1 MLKKNLFFGC
11 SYIWNLQYPWGTI
24 YTFYTSLYFWRA
36 RENVTFCGLLSCYSF
51 FPLLLCFWEKAVVIL
66 VVWTPPTLSDDFIP
80 WSKYLVWSP
89 QFSCHEPLNLSRLLY
104 ISYSTSSLFQKKLY
118 LYLLS
123 RLISLPLFC
132 IFLWNF
138 TLLIISSLN
147 YIFCVFS
154 SVDFFPSEYTPVA
167 STTKRNTQPLD
178 LNSFSSLYFLR
189 SLPCFFNFPP
199 LCFFYYVY
207 N

>member
-1 MLKKNLFFGC
+1 MAFCPATLFFHSSCASG
-11 SYIWNLQYPWGTI
+11 
-24 YTFYTSLYFWRA
+24 R
-36 RENVTFCGLLSCYSF
+36 RLLSS
-51 FPLLLCFWEKAVVIL
+51 LWSGL
-66 VVWTPPTLSDDFIP
+66 PPTLSDDFIP

-89 QFSCHEPLNLSRLLY
+89 QFSCHEPLNLSRLLS
-104 ISYSTSSLFQKKLY
+104 ISYSTSSLFQKKLC

-178 LNSFSSLYFLR
+178 LISFSSLYFLR
-189 SLPCFFNFPP
+189 SLPCFFNPPP
-199 LCFFYYVY
+199 LMLLLLCV
-207 N
+207 